1 MIRMQRILCPTDF
14 SDFSRRA
21 LEHATALA
29 RWYEARLTVLYVSS
43 LAPSVAGFPPMVSPI
58 TLEPLSRERLLE
70 ELRTFAGPASSAGVQ
85 CDYTV
90 REGPAAAEIAEEAR
104 AGAADLIVIGTHGRS
119 GFERLVL
126 GSVTEKLLR
135 KAPCPVLT
143 VSKPAE
149 DAPPRQ
155 PPELRHIV
163 CPLDFSTP
171 AREALAYALSLAERA
186 KARLTLLYVL
196 EWPDKD
202 LGHPPFDVPGYRRY
216 LEENARRELREAV
229 PASARDW
236 CDVRERVAVG
246 KPAREILQLAA
257 GESADLIVMGVH
269 GHNVLDRLFFGSTAH
284 QVVRAATCPV
294 LTVRVR
300 PALET

>member
-1 MIRMQRILCPTDF
+1 MIRMRRILCPTDF
-14 SDFSRRA
+14 SDCARRA
-21 LEHATALA
+21 LEHAAALA
-29 RWYEARLTVLYVSS
+29 GWYEARLTVLYVSS
-43 LAPSVAGFPPMVSPI
+43 LTPSVVGFPPMVSPI

-70 ELRTFAGPASSAGVQ
+70 QLRAFAGPALAAGVQ
-85 CDYTV
+85 CDFAI
-90 REGPAAAEIAEEAR
+90 REGPAAREIAEEAR
-104 AGAADLIVIGTHGRS
+104 ACAADLVVIGTHGRG

-126 GSVTEKLLR
+126 GSVTEKVLR

-143 VSKPAE
+143 VSPPAE
-149 DAPPRQ
+149 GVVPRR

-171 AREALAYALSLAERA
+171 AKEALAHALSLAERA

-196 EWPDKD
+196 EWPAKEPH
-202 LGHPPFDVPGYRRY
+202 HPPFDVPEYRRY
-216 LEENARRELREAV
+216 LEEDARRELREAV
-229 PASARDW
+229 PAAARDW

-246 KPAREILQLAA
+246 KPAREILQVAA
-257 GESADLIVMGVH
+257 AEGADLIVMGVH

-284 QVVRAATCPV
+284 HVVRAAACPV

-300 PALET
+300 PAMEA